1 MMCSIFV
8 LMMRFLKS
16 SIFIFAV
23 LSMLSVA
30 SCGSK
35 GPYNPYLKM
44 KKKPSDILR
53 EGDKKV
59 VKKGNRRYK
68 RQLGNN
74 RKKLFGRRKAPGM

>member
-1 MMCSIFV
+1 MLRI
-8 LMMRFLKS
+8 LKS
-16 SIFIFAV
+16 SLFIFV
-23 LSMLSVA
+23 VIGLLLTA
-30 SCGSK
+30 SCRSK